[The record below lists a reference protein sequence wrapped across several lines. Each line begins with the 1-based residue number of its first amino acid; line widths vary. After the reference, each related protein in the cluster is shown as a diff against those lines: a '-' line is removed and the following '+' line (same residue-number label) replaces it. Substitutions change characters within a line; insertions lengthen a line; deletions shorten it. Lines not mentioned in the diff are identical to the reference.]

1 LTTVLTALLLFAS
14 QDSTKAKGGGQG
26 RYFLVHIPDEEAQ
39 PVPPVNAVEVGQ
51 DYGEDTKDTKG
62 IKEKGKKK
70 KKQKEKKPK
79 EKKKVHGKS
88 KQKKKGFDLDASKK
102 LNRQYLQQGCGF
114 FGTIGCNRAP
124 IYGPFREATPGN
136 AGTKPQLVKGVQD
149 GHELIRNIVH
159 GLASPHFNRPGGVN
173 YVPGVEPFR
182 KEKNTNIQGDIYNS
196 RNTFTGSGN
205 YETRDKDGRI
215 ILQRGK
221 PYPGQ
226 VGGTARG

>member
-1 LTTVLTALLLFAS
+1 MGGTTCACIAQRRMTLTTVLTALLLFAS

-62 IKEKGKKK
+62 IKEKKK
-70 KKQKEKKPK
+70 
-79 EKKKVHGKS
+79 S
-88 KQKKKGFDLDASKK
+88 FDLDASKK